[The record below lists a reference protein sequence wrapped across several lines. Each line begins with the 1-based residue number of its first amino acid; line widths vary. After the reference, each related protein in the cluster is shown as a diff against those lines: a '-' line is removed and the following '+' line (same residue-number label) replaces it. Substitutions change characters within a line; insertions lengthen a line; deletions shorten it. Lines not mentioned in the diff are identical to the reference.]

1 MVQVPGVALVPIG
14 LGGTGMVLSQ
24 WPWHSLRFGVG
35 MPTGSAWLFN
45 QATAQ
50 DRIDNPPPSG
60 NAFVVS
66 LLALLSGVRS
76 TANGASSG
84 GGGPGGVL
92 TSATPPSV
100 LTTYRGGRP
109 QGLGRP
115 GGAPPSV
122 EGLGRLINS
131 AHGGGRSGA
140 KPRKRCPPGHRWNAR
155 TRRCERILNGRGT
168 GYARVARR
176 KG

>member
-1 MVQVPGVALVPIG
+1 MGPGSYYHRQEG
-14 LGGTGMVLSQ
+14 LGWGSMSVEARVVILAASVLVAG
-24 WPWHSLRFGVG
+24 PLAIMGGGLLGVSAARVILIAMLLDG
-35 MPTGSAWLFN
+35 SPTS
-45 QATAQ
+45 
-50 DRIDNPPPSG
+50 
-60 NAFVVS
+60 
-66 LLALLSGVRS
+66 
-76 TANGASSG
+76 SSG

-92 TSATPPSV
+92 TSAVPPSI
-100 LTTYRGGRP
+100 TS
-109 QGLGRP
+109 

-122 EGLGRLINS
+122 EGLGRLVES